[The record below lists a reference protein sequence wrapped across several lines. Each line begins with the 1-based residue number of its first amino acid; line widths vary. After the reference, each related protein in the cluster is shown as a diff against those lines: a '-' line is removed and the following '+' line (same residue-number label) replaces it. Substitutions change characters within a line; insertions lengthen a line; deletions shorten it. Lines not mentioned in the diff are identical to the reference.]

1 MLPPYE
7 LHNKPFKTALKGY
20 NATEVDEH
28 LEFVINK
35 YTELYRAYNDLERR
49 LTSSEAELER
59 FRKNE
64 DAIRRALVNAQNA
77 GTRIM
82 REAGDRSQLILE
94 STKDNCKKILADFD
108 AEIQQKQ
115 DTLQALKTQVFEFKS
130 RMFSLYQKHIEF
142 LEAISPEGEDGSEW
156 QLAPEEYVSNVI
168 GQVVLDVDAAEEA
181 SPTPGIADPPK
192 IKIDDETLESL
203 MASGKND
210 DTDSDVKIAKP
221 RTAEKAKPSSD
232 PSATFA
238 DTQTVSISDIKRA
251 KAERK
256 NDPSLTVEANRDDTV
271 IFRRPKSQ

>member
-7 LHNKPFKTALKGY
+7 LQNKPFRTALKGY

-28 LEFVINK
+28 LEFVMNK

-49 LTSSEAELER
+49 LAASEAELER
-59 FRKNE
+59 YRKNE

-82 REAGDRSQLILE
+82 KEAGERSQLILQ
-94 STKDNCKKILADFD
+94 STKDNCKKILIDFD

-115 DTLQALKTQVFEFKS
+115 DTLQALKTQVYEFKS

-142 LEAISPEGEDGSEW
+142 LEAISPEGEDSSEW

-168 GQVVLDVDAAEEA
+168 GQVVLDVDAAEEN
-181 SPTPGIADPPK
+181 SLLPGITDPPK

-203 MASGKND
+203 MASGKNED
-210 DTDSDVKIAKP
+210 PDADVKIAKP
-221 RTAEKAKPSSD
+221 RRSESPSL
-232 PSATFA
+232 TFA
-238 DTQTVSISDIKRA
+238 DTQAVNLSDIRREKDA
-251 KAERK
+251 KDKERVLSV
-256 NDPSLTVEANRDDTV
+256 DADTEHTV
-271 IFRRPKSQ
+271 IFKRPQG

>member
-7 LHNKPFKTALKGY
+7 LKNKPFKTALKGY
-20 NATEVDEH
+20 NTGEVDEH
-28 LEFVINK
+28 LEFVLNK

-49 LTSSEAELER
+49 LASSEAELER

-82 REAGDRSQLILE
+82 READDRSQLILQ
-94 STKDNCKKILADFD
+94 STKDNCKKILVEFD
-108 AEIQQKQ
+108 EEIQQKQ

-142 LEAISPEGEDGSEW
+142 LEAISPDGEDGSEW

-168 GQVVLDVDAAEEA
+168 GQVVLDVDAAQGDDP
-181 SPTPGIADPPK
+181 SMGFIDPPK

-203 MASGKND
+203 MSSDKND
-210 DTDSDVKIAKP
+210 DTDDDVKIAAP
-221 RTAEKAKPSSD
+221 RTASRPSEKLSP
-232 PSATFA
+232 TFA
-238 DTQTVSISDIKRA
+238 DTQSVDLSDIKRA
-251 KAERK
+251 KREREQKSELSLEAEK
-256 NDPSLTVEANRDDTV
+256 EHTV
-271 IFRRPKSQ
+271 IFGRPNK

>member
-7 LHNKPFKTALKGY
+7 LQNKPFKTALKGY
-20 NATEVDEH
+20 NTTEVDEH

-49 LTSSEAELER
+49 LAASEAELEQ

-94 STKDNCKKILADFD
+94 STKDNCKKILSDFEE
-108 AEIQQKQ
+108 EIQQKQ

-142 LEAISPEGEDGSEW
+142 LEAISPEGEDSSEW

-168 GQVVLDVDAAEEA
+168 GQVVLDVDAAEESNPSA
-181 SPTPGIADPPK
+181 GITDPPK

-203 MASGKND
+203 MSNKSGTERTDGSTAGRSTPVRTPPRAASK
-210 DTDSDVKIAKP
+210 
-221 RTAEKAKPSSD
+221 SSF
-232 PSATFA
+232 ATG
-238 DTQTVSISDIKRA
+238 DTQSVNLSEIKKAQNESKQKSD
-251 KAERK
+251 
-256 NDPSLTVEANRDDTV
+256 LTLEANKENTV
-271 IFRRPKSQ
+271 IFGRPKN

>member
-7 LHNKPFKTALKGY
+7 LQNKPFKTALKGY
-20 NATEVDEH
+20 NTTEVDEH

-49 LTSSEAELER
+49 LASSQAELER

-108 AEIQQKQ
+108 AEIQHKQ

-130 RMFSLYQKHIEF
+130 RMFTLYQSHIEF

-168 GQVVLDVDAAEEA
+168 GQVVLDVENAEGDSVTE
-181 SPTPGIADPPK
+181 TIADVPK
-192 IKIDDETLESL
+192 IKIDDETLDSL
-203 MASGKND
+203 MSQGREAD
-210 DTDSDVKIAKP
+210 PDSDMKIATPKVP
-221 RTAEKAKPSSD
+221 DLPKPSAN
-232 PSATFA
+232 PAATFA
-238 DTQTVSISDIKRA
+238 DTQTMDLSDIKHRRQ
-251 KAERK
+251 KAP
-256 NDPSLTVEANRDDTV
+256 DTTLTVEAESDDTV
-271 IFRRPKSQ
+271 VFKRPNN

>member
-7 LHNKPFKTALKGY
+7 LQNKPFKTALKGY
-20 NATEVDEH
+20 NISEVDEH
-28 LEFVINK
+28 LEFVINQ

-49 LTSSEAELER
+49 LASSEAELER
-59 FRKNE
+59 YRKNE

-94 STKDNCKKILADFD
+94 STKDNCKQMLADFE

-130 RMFSLYQKHIEF
+130 RMFNLYQKHIEF
-142 LEAISPEGEDGSEW
+142 LEAISPEGEDGGEW

-181 SPTPGIADPPK
+181 SPSEGIVDTPK

-203 MASGKND
+203 MSAGKND
-210 DTDSDVKIAKP
+210 DPDSDVKIAKP
-221 RTAEKAKPSSD
+221 GSADKPRPSAD

-238 DTQTVSISDIKRA
+238 DTRSVNLSDIKRA
-251 KAERK
+251 SAKRD
-256 NDPSLTVEANRDDTV
+256 DPSLSVEADSENTV
-271 IFRRPKSQ
+271 VFRRPNS